1 MGDHPIRG
9 QGEGWAWS
17 VASIGGLGEFSSDGG
32 SRGREGVA
40 ARGMQDV
47 LFILF
52 PGMRTVM
59 F

>member
-1 MGDHPIRG
+1 M
-9 QGEGWAWS
+9 
-17 VASIGGLGEFSSDGG
+17 ASIGGLGEFSSDGG
-32 SRGREGVA
+32 SRGIEGVA
-40 ARGMQDV
+40 AREMRIV